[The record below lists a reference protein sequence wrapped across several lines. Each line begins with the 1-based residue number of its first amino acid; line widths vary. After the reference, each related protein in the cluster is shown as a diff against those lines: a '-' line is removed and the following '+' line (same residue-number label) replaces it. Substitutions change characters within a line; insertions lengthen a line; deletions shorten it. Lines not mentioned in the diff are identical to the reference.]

1 MLRSTP
7 RIEVNQ
13 RSREARLR
21 LERVERLIVVV
32 MTRRSLLVARTSG
45 LAAKLRRVLSRSGS
59 RPNRPSRSRSVSAD
73 ETLAEPNNSWKL
85 ECLSAVGGDRP
96 EGAVARRR
104 SLAEARFDR
113 LYRRAEVQSIPGDP
127 EGFAMALRV
136 EGHITP
142 ERNAS
147 EPERSHV

>member
-45 LAAKLRRVLSRSGS
+45 FAAKLRRVLSRSGL
-59 RPNRPSRSRSVSAD
+59 VLTALTD
-73 ETLAEPNNSWKL
+73 LA
-85 ECLSAVGGDRP
+85 
-96 EGAVARRR
+96 
-104 SLAEARFDR
+104 
-113 LYRRAEVQSIPGDP
+113 Q
-127 EGFAMALRV
+127 
-136 EGHITP
+136 
-142 ERNAS
+142 
-147 EPERSHV
+147 